1 MALEMKATPAESA
14 LSEVVACAVVL
25 DPLLWRRRNDPTLDG
40 GGGDTGG
47 DGVVVVSDTVSSLLS
62 IESGVITTC
71 VISKGYFLMK
81 IFHQN

>member
-1 MALEMKATPAESA
+1 M
-14 LSEVVACAVVL
+14 L

-71 VISKGYFLMK
+71 VIFKISGRFRMR
-81 IFHQN
+81 IFHQNLVSSKIQLKLFLILH